1 DVGLRVFVG
10 QRTASIST
18 SQLDPENIKNLAER
32 AVAMAKLAPEDPYV
46 RLATD
51 AEIAKVIPDL
61 DMYDETMPD
70 AESLRQRA
78 AAAEDAALSH
88 KGIKTSDGADA
99 GHSIVDVLIGTSNG
113 FLAGYKRSSH
123 GVSTVVIAEQN
134 GHMERDYDYSAAVYE
149 SDLQPADEVG
159 HNAASRTVA
168 RLGAKKAKTGKFPVI
183 YDRRV
188 AASLV
193 GTMAG
198 AINGAAIARGT
209 SFLKDRLGKQVTRC
223 KVFIDGEAGTT
234 GLKVAERL
242 QQHPLVQIL
251 RVDEA
256 YRKDAAARADI
267 MAASDITIL
276 CLPDDAAVEA
286 VTLAQPSQ
294 ARLIDAS
301 SAHRTNPDWVY
312 GFAELQPG
320 QRDAIATAR
329 LITNPGC
336 YPTGFLALA
345 RPLIASG
352 LVADTALINVPAV
365 SGFSGG

>member
-1 DVGLRVFVG
+1 
-10 QRTASIST
+10 
-18 SQLDPENIKNLAER
+18 
-32 AVAMAKLAPEDPYV
+32 
-46 RLATD
+46 
-51 AEIAKVIPDL
+51 
-61 DMYDETMPD
+61 
-70 AESLRQRA
+70 
-78 AAAEDAALSH
+78 
-88 KGIKTSDGADA
+88 
-99 GHSIVDVLIGTSNG
+99 
-113 FLAGYKRSSH
+113 
-123 GVSTVVIAEQN
+123 
-134 GHMERDYDYSAAVYE
+134 ME
-149 SDLQPADEVG
+149 
-159 HNAASRTVA
+159 
-168 RLGAKKAKTGKFPVI
+168 
-183 YDRRV
+183 
-188 AASLV
+188 
-193 GTMAG
+193 
-198 AINGAAIARGT
+198 
-209 SFLKDRLGKQVTRC
+209 C

-256 YRKDAAARADI
+256 YRKDAAARADN

-276 CLPDDAAVEA
+276 CLPDDAALEA
-286 VTLAQPSQ
+286 VILAEPSKT
-294 ARLIDAS
+294 RLIDAS

-365 SGFSGG
+365 SGFSGGGKAMIARHDAGELDPAFSYGTNLQHKHLGEMTVYSGLKTPPIFMPSVGDFFAGMLVHLPLHADQFAGPVTAAKIYDCFADWYGQSNFVRMGAGAANHQDTPSMLAADALAGRNDMELFVFSDTGERRFWLTARLDNLGKGASGAAVQNMNIALGLDEGLGLL

>member
-1 DVGLRVFVG
+1 
-10 QRTASIST
+10 
-18 SQLDPENIKNLAER
+18 
-32 AVAMAKLAPEDPYV
+32 
-46 RLATD
+46 
-51 AEIAKVIPDL
+51 
-61 DMYDETMPD
+61 
-70 AESLRQRA
+70 
-78 AAAEDAALSH
+78 
-88 KGIKTSDGADA
+88 
-99 GHSIVDVLIGTSNG
+99 
-113 FLAGYKRSSH
+113 
-123 GVSTVVIAEQN
+123 
-134 GHMERDYDYSAAVYE
+134 ME
-149 SDLQPADEVG
+149 
-159 HNAASRTVA
+159 
-168 RLGAKKAKTGKFPVI
+168 
-183 YDRRV
+183 
-188 AASLV
+188 
-193 GTMAG
+193 
-198 AINGAAIARGT
+198 
-209 SFLKDRLGKQVTRC
+209 C

-320 QRDAIATAR
+320 QRKAIAKSR

-336 YPTGFLALA
+336 YPTGFLALV

-352 LVADTALINVPAV
+352 LLADTALISVPAI
-365 SGFSGG
+365 SGFSGGGKAMIARHDAGELNPAFSYGTNLQHKHLGEMTLYSGLKTPPIFMPSVGDFFAGMLVHLPLHADQFSEPITAKKIYDCYADWYGQSGFVRMGAGAANHADTPTMLGADALAGSNDMELFVFSDAGDQRFWLTARLDNLGKGASGAAVQNMNIALGLDEGLGLL

>member
-1 DVGLRVFVG
+1 
-10 QRTASIST
+10 
-18 SQLDPENIKNLAER
+18 
-32 AVAMAKLAPEDPYV
+32 
-46 RLATD
+46 
-51 AEIAKVIPDL
+51 
-61 DMYDETMPD
+61 
-70 AESLRQRA
+70 
-78 AAAEDAALSH
+78 
-88 KGIKTSDGADA
+88 
-99 GHSIVDVLIGTSNG
+99 
-113 FLAGYKRSSH
+113 
-123 GVSTVVIAEQN
+123 
-134 GHMERDYDYSAAVYE
+134 ME
-149 SDLQPADEVG
+149 
-159 HNAASRTVA
+159 
-168 RLGAKKAKTGKFPVI
+168 
-183 YDRRV
+183 
-188 AASLV
+188 
-193 GTMAG
+193 
-198 AINGAAIARGT
+198 
-209 SFLKDRLGKQVTRC
+209 C

-276 CLPDDAAVEA
+276 CLPDDAALEA
-286 VTLAQPSQ
+286 VTLAEPSKT
-294 ARLIDAS
+294 RLIDAS

-365 SGFSGG
+365 SGFSGGGKAMIARHDAGELDPAFSYGTNLQHKHLGEMTVYSGLKTPPIFMPSVGDFFAGMLVHLPLHADQFAGAVTAEKIYDFFADWYGQSNFVRMGAGAANHQDTPSMLAADALAGRNDMELFVFSDTGERRFWLTARLDNLGKGASGAAVQNMNIALGLDEGLGLL